1 MMSLT
6 VKPRPPRT
14 DAHAQGV
21 VRLARD
27 LSRFGD
33 APAVWADDRWLTYAE
48 FDRRIDDAAATLGR
62 TRRLVAVPG
71 LNTLATLT
79 WALAALR
86 GGHVLLMSS
95 GIETDAE
102 ILARYR
108 PDVTIEQAGTSWAP
122 RFHREGSAHDL
133 HPDLALLLSTSGSTG
148 SPKLVRLSAENL
160 DSNAH
165 AIAKYL
171 SLDASDRAITTL
183 PIAYCYG
190 LSVVTSH
197 MCVGAGIILTN
208 LSVVD
213 ECFWILAERE
223 HATTIAG
230 VPHTFELLER
240 TGFHDRDLPSI
251 RRLTQAGGRMPPDRV
266 RRFAQSAAWDLY
278 VMYGQTEA
286 TARMAYLPPHLAS
299 TSPETVGVPIP
310 GGSVRIDP
318 ETGELIY
325 SGPNVMLGYAE
336 KPEDLSRGRD
346 IAELRT
352 GDLAR
357 VNRQG
362 LIEITGRTGR
372 IAKVFGLRIDL
383 TRVEAKLGGAVATAV
398 DSRLVVTAE
407 GNLNPDDL
415 EQLAVRCATTA
426 GIPSCS
432 VTAHSVA
439 ELPRL
444 ANGKPDLVSVRT
456 LAGAAVDHEQP
467 PCPCDSGA
475 GTKRCATH
483 APETRTPNGLRDDP
497 AHLNSLILAF
507 AQALRRRDASP
518 DDTFV
523 SLGGDSLSYVS
534 MSVRLEQQLGEL
546 PRGWHLMT
554 IRQMSERI
562 PGPSSVA
569 SPSTQVEPVSRD
581 TPTRWAAIET
591 SVALRAIAIALI
603 AGSHVGVFDIRG
615 GAHLMLGIAGYNFAR
630 FHLSVADRFE
640 RLTRTTRSLMRFA
653 VPAALWMATVAL
665 LTAEYSWGLFGVT
678 FSDRPADAPEWRY
691 WFIEVLVLSLVLAAA
706 LTAVPRLHRFERAN
720 PVAFALALLTVAVL
734 VREVTRGP
742 EGSGSMF
749 TVWAAFWVFSL
760 GWVIAR
766 LQDTAIP
773 RRVSAAPTSAASRF
787 IGEFVSSALIVAL
800 VPAFF
805 DRPIRSVVVTGGL
818 LVLVWLPQVHVPRV
832 AAPFIGTL
840 AAASLFIYLSH
851 WQTYPPL
858 ADTPW
863 LAFGVAVSAGILI
876 NGAIATIRRR

>member
-1 MMSLT
+1 MMSLI
-6 VKPRPPRT
+6 VKPRPRST
-14 DAHAQGV
+14 GV
-21 VRLARD
+21 DTRAGVRLACD

-71 LNTLATLT
+71 LNTLDTLT

-95 GIETDAE
+95 GTETDAE

-122 RFHREGSAHDL
+122 RFHCEGSAHEL

-197 MCVGAGIILTN
+197 LRVGAGIILTD

-213 ECFWILAERE
+213 ECFWTLAKRER
-223 HATTIAG
+223 ATSIAG

-240 TGFHDRDLPSI
+240 SGFHDRDLPSL

-286 TARMAYLPPHLAS
+286 TARMAYLPPHLAA
-299 TSPETVGVPIP
+299 TAPETVGVPIP

-336 KPEDLSRGRD
+336 RPEDLSRGRD
-346 IAELRT
+346 ITELRT

-357 VNRQG
+357 VNRRG

-372 IAKVFGLRIDL
+372 VAKIFGLRIDL
-383 TRVEAKLGGAVATAV
+383 TRVEAQLRESVVTAV
-398 DSRLVVTAE
+398 DSRLVVTTE
-407 GNLNPDDL
+407 GNLTRDDL

-432 VTAHSVA
+432 VTAHCVA

-456 LAGAAVDHEQP
+456 LAAATATQVPQAAP
-467 PCPCDSGA
+467 ACLDSLVL
-475 GTKRCATH
+475 TFSQT
-483 APETRTPNGLRDDP
+483 
-497 AHLNSLILAF
+497 
-507 AQALRRRDASP
+507 LRRRDASP

-554 IRQMSERI
+554 IRQLSERI

-569 SPSTQVEPVSRD
+569 LPSTQVEPGPRD
-581 TPTRWAAIET
+581 TSTRWAAIET
-591 SVALRAIAIALI
+591 SVALRAIAIAFI

-706 LTAVPRLHRFERAN
+706 LTAVSRLHRFERAR
-720 PVAFALALLTVAVL
+720 PIAFALALLTVAVL

-742 EGSGSMF
+742 EGSGSMY
-749 TVWAAFWVFSL
+749 TVWAAFWVFCL

-766 LQDTAIP
+766 LQGAAIP
-773 RRVSAAPTSAASRF
+773 KRVSAAPTSATSRF

-805 DRPIRSVVVTGGL
+805 DRPIRGVVVTGGL

-863 LAFGVAVSAGILI
+863 LAFGVAVSAGIFI
-876 NGAIATIRRR
+876 NGALVTIRRR